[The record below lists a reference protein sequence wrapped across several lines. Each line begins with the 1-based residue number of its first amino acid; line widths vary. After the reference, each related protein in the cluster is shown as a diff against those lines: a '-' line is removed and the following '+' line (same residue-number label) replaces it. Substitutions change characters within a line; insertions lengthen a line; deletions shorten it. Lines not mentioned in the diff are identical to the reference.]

1 MLFDGIREW
10 GNSIVGK
17 QLKCV
22 RGLIHILDVE
32 DIEHPQ
38 QLLLIFE
45 GGEGRVISCASDG
58 STLLLRDVA
67 MVESDLGEYGKQV
80 IKDISEMDS
89 FSEIIGKELHSL
101 SAVYSKSE
109 ECMIGLNF
117 YFSGC
122 GSINILNLGDEI
134 SIYKK
139 IPEGILYEEGI
150 SFIPICP

>member
-45 GGEGRVISCASDG
+45 GGGAE
-58 STLLLRDVA
+58 
-67 MVESDLGEYGKQV
+67 
-80 IKDISEMDS
+80 
-89 FSEIIGKELHSL
+89 
-101 SAVYSKSE
+101 
-109 ECMIGLNF
+109 
-117 YFSGC
+117 
-122 GSINILNLGDEI
+122 
-134 SIYKK
+134 
-139 IPEGILYEEGI
+139 
-150 SFIPICP
+150 